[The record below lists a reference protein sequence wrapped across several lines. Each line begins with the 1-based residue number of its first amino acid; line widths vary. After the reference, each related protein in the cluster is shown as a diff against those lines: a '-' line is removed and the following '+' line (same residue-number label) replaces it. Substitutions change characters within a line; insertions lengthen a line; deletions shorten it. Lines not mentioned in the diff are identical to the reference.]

1 MGANLEISIMT
12 PATTVIP
19 KPTGHKTA
27 PKADVAAR
35 PQRQPPYVIVIE
47 NDDKHTFAYV
57 IEVLRRICG
66 HSNPKAFQLT
76 NQIHTTGKAAV
87 WSGTFELAELKRDQ
101 IRGFG
106 PDYYAVSTVRFP
118 LAVTIKPL
126 ASP

>member
-1 MGANLEISIMT
+1 MGVDLEISIMT
-12 PATTVIP
+12 SPTTVIP
-19 KPTGHKTA
+19 RPTGHKTA
-27 PKADVAAR
+27 PKADVAVR

-76 NQIHTTGKAAV
+76 NQIHTAGKSAV
-87 WSGTFELAELKRDQ
+87 WSGTLELAELKRDQ

-106 PDYYAVSTVRFP
+106 PDYYAASTVRFP
-118 LAVTIKPL
+118 LAVTIEPL
-126 ASP
+126 ASS